1 MPVPIVSRALSSTY
15 VGRAALVAVL
25 GLLAVLI
32 SPSAGAA
39 PPTEPLTTD
48 PADAAAGWLSG
59 ELVDGQYL
67 TSSFDTNSDGMI
79 DPATEVSPDPGLTAD
94 AVLAFAA
101 SGSAGDAAEAATGW
115 LESQVATYTGD
126 GTAESYAGALAKLIL
141 VADVMDREAA
151 DFGGQD
157 LVTRLLA
164 QQAAD
169 GRFSD
174 VSAFGDFSS
183 PITQALAVIALD
195 RASPDGAPPA
205 SVDFLVSVQCA
216 DGGFVSDL
224 SVLPCATGE
233 VDASAL
239 ATQAF
244 LLAGRDDEAGRT
256 GAFLLGQQADDGS
269 LGGSG
274 TGDPDSTGN
283 ANSTGVAVPALRGLG
298 EDGAADQAVE
308 WLLTLQMGTDEPAEQ
323 RGAFGFDA
331 TGFDALTAG
340 RATPQA
346 VLGVTGIALA
356 DLAAPADPVAYGLGT
371 ENDPAGQS
379 AASGETS
386 QDSASRQDSATGFG
400 LGGWLAVGAGVLV
413 LGLVVQLLLR
423 RSRTST
429 ST

>member
-101 SGSAGDAAEAATGW
+101 SGSAGDAAEAATDW

-174 VSAFGDFSS
+174 VSGFGDFSS

-195 RASPDGAPPA
+195 RAGPDGAPPA
-205 SVDFLVSVQCA
+205 SVIS
-216 DGGFVSDL
+216 
-224 SVLPCATGE
+224 
-233 VDASAL
+233 
-239 ATQAF
+239 
-244 LLAGRDDEAGRT
+244 
-256 GAFLLGQQADDGS
+256 
-269 LGGSG
+269 
-274 TGDPDSTGN
+274 
-283 ANSTGVAVPALRGLG
+283 
-298 EDGAADQAVE
+298 
-308 WLLTLQMGTDEPAEQ
+308 W
-323 RGAFGFDA
+323 
-331 TGFDALTAG
+331 
-340 RATPQA
+340 
-346 VLGVTGIALA
+346 
-356 DLAAPADPVAYGLGT
+356 
-371 ENDPAGQS
+371 
-379 AASGETS
+379 
-386 QDSASRQDSATGFG
+386 
-400 LGGWLAVGAGVLV
+400 
-413 LGLVVQLLLR
+413 R
-423 RSRTST
+423 RPIR
-429 ST
+429 